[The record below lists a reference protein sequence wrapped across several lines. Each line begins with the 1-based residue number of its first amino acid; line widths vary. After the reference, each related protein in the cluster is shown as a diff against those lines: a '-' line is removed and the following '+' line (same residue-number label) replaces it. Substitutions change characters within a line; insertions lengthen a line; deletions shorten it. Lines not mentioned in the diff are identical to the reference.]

1 MNKCS
6 VEIVALIF
14 DFACDDVGG
23 DTARRLGLVCKYFRE
38 IAEPLEF
45 RFLSISGF
53 LQLENVSTR
62 LAKAMGQSRK
72 LRIEHLLICDYNEKY
87 ALWSDSQAKFDFG
100 FPILSKAQTFE
111 GRLFAS
117 RYRDQNHDF
126 WSLAHRLLF
135 LASSTVKTLY
145 LISFNVD
152 SYKKCNPA
160 EFVYEDGVLTAL
172 RGQDFPSLMSLTIK
186 HAPVIDPTLSALS
199 DKRWKYPV
207 ARKLHRLRLITHCR
221 LQVRQV
227 PGSNRSYVDY
237 HPLLIGIHKWHP
249 QLRHLEI
256 TSSEFTDVESLFQ
269 ALCKLEGHNGIWY
282 DTVGGAVE
290 AAERDLVRNCLERR
304 VIPGNL
310 DSVRVCIGRN
320 LAKSGLEAAERSI
333 YQSRI
338 TGFQNDAEQRNIKGL
353 TVVPPTPAFPEAGKR
368 EYEVLV
374 AEWTAQVNIL

>member
-14 DFACDDVGG
+14 DFACDDAGG

-38 IAEPLEF
+38 IAKPLEF

-87 ALWSDSQAKFDFG
+87 ALWSDSQVKLDFG
-100 FPILSKAQTFE
+100 FPPLPVSRAQTFE

-117 RYRDQNHDF
+117 RYRDQNHKF

-172 RGQDFPSLMSLTIK
+172 RGQDFPSLTSLTIK
-186 HAPVIDPTLSALS
+186 HAPEIDPSLSALS
-199 DKRWKYPV
+199 DQP
-207 ARKLHRLRLITHCR
+207 
-221 LQVRQV
+221 
-227 PGSNRSYVDY
+227 
-237 HPLLIGIHKWHP
+237 
-249 QLRHLEI
+249 
-256 TSSEFTDVESLFQ
+256 SEGE
-269 ALCKLEGHNGIWY
+269 
-282 DTVGGAVE
+282 
-290 AAERDLVRNCLERR
+290 
-304 VIPGNL
+304 
-310 DSVRVCIGRN
+310 
-320 LAKSGLEAAERSI
+320 
-333 YQSRI
+333 
-338 TGFQNDAEQRNIKGL
+338 
-353 TVVPPTPAFPEAGKR
+353 
-368 EYEVLV
+368 
-374 AEWTAQVNIL
+374 